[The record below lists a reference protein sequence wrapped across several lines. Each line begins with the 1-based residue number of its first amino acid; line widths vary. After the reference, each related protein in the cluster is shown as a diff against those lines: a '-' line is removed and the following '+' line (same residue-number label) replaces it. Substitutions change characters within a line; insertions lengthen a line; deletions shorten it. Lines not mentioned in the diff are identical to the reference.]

1 MQIINGYKLYEEQD
15 IIAMLHRQSF
25 VTESYRNYMKR
36 SIIHMGYDIDTPAL
50 LNIISNPM
58 EYNIDY
64 LYSLDSAVTDK
75 FIMLMEEFGM
85 V

>member
-1 MQIINGYKLYEEQD
+1 MQIINGNRIYDEHD
-15 IIAMLHRQSF
+15 INAMLLRLTYITDSF
-25 VTESYRNYMKR
+25 REQIRYIVQNS
-36 SIIHMGYDIDTPAL
+36 GYDMDTPAL
-50 LNIISNPM
+50 LNVISDLV

-75 FIMLMEEFGM
+75 FIMLMEEFGL

>member
-1 MQIINGYKLYEEQD
+1 MQIINGHRFYDEQD
-15 IIAMLHRQSF
+15 IYIML
-25 VTESYRNYMKR
+25 EKLYMLDGSLR
-36 SIIHMGYDIDTPAL
+36 EQIYQYVAYYEHGIDRIPL

-75 FIMLMEEFGM
+75 FIMLMEEFGL

>member
-1 MQIINGYKLYEEQD
+1 MQIINGNRIYDEHEINVMLLRLTYITDSFREQ
-15 IIAMLHRQSF
+15 IRYIVQNS
-25 VTESYRNYMKR
+25 
-36 SIIHMGYDIDTPAL
+36 GYDMDTPAL
-50 LNIISNPM
+50 LNVISDPV

-75 FIMLMEEFGM
+75 FIMLMEEFGL

>member
-1 MQIINGYKLYEEQD
+1 MQKINGQKLYDEQD
-15 IIAMLHRQSF
+15 IIAMLYRLSF

-36 SIIHMGYDIDTPAL
+36 SITHMGYDMDTPAL

-75 FIMLMEEFGM
+75 FIMLMEEFGL